1 MEQPTWVIEDMM
13 VIEAEYIRVEK
24 ELNGNEQK

>member
-1 MEQPTWVIEDMM
+1 MEQPTWIIEDMM

-24 ELNGNEQK
+24 ELNARE